1 MNCSGNHSGN
11 HSGNRST
18 NRPIVSIVMPVYNA
32 QAYILQA
39 LESVQA
45 QTFKDYELLIIDDG
59 GTDNS
64 IDICRDMID
73 PSMRIFS
80 QQNRGLAGA
89 RNTGIRKARGRYI
102 ALLDADDRWHS
113 GKLEAHVRHL
123 DENPDIG
130 VSFSGSRLIDNLGRP
145 LGIFQR
151 PKLTDISPRDIFT
164 RNPVGNGSA
173 AVVRAEVFREIA
185 YASQRVGEFDAFDE
199 SFRQSEDIECWMR
212 IATVTKWKFE
222 GLEGYLTDYRINQG
236 GLSANI
242 NDQFQSW
249 NNMRR
254 KIHTLAP
261 EFVDE
266 NRAVAEAFQLR
277 YLARRAVQM
286 HAPGGLALKLGLKA
300 LRMAPVSL
308 LGEPVKTIMTL
319 CAASAQKWLPPK
331 SYAWL
336 EARFLNTPSMV

>member
-1 MNCSGNHSGN
+1 MN
-11 HSGNRST
+11 RL
-18 NRPIVSIVMPVYNA
+18 PKVSIVMPVYNA

-45 QTFKDYELLIIDDG
+45 QTLKDYELLIIDDG

-64 IDICRDMID
+64 IEICRTLID
-73 PSMRIFS
+73 PTMRIYS

-89 RNTGIRKARGRYI
+89 RNTGIRKARGEYI
-102 ALLDADDRWHS
+102 ALLDADDRWHPR
-113 GKLEAHVRHL
+113 KLEEHVRHL
-123 DENPDIG
+123 DENPDVG
-130 VSFSGSRLIDNLGRP
+130 VSYSRSRLIDDDGKP

-151 PKLTDISPRDIFT
+151 PKLTDITPRDIFT

-173 AVVRAEVFREIA
+173 AVVRAEAFRDIA
-185 YASQRVGEFDAFDE
+185 TASPRPNEFDSFDE
-199 SFRQSEDIECWMR
+199 NFRQSEDIECWMR
-212 IATVTKWKFE
+212 IATLTEWKFE
-222 GLEGYLTDYRINQG
+222 GLGQDLTDYRINQG

-249 NNMRR
+249 MNMQR

-261 EFVDE
+261 DFVDE
-266 NRAVAEAFQLR
+266 HLVVAEAFQLR

-300 LRMAPVSL
+300 FFMAPLSL
-308 LGEPVKTIMTL
+308 LREPTKTVMTL
-319 CAASAQKWLPPK
+319 GAALAQKILPVK

-336 EARFLNTPSMV
+336 EARLMNTPSMV